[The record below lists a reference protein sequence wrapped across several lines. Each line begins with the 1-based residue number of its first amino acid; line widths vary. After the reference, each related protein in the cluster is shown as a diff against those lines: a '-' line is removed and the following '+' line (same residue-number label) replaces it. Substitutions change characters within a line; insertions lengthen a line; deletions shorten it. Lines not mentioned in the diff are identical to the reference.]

1 MIAAD
6 NVGVKVEV
14 STLVELSLDKT
25 VNNFNLSPFRPNEK
39 LNPIVAKKFYERLP
53 LPNDDNIQAL
63 ASFVDSTLYWK
74 RACGGGGS
82 VGNANEHGGCHK
94 RQFFETN
101 LQSIL
106 ITSTDSDS
114 LSEEDIAKKFKALSD
129 FIHTLCLSDIQHS
142 FPLEVV
148 CSSLTNLQHINLKQV
163 VGLKDRLPAAIE
175 SSPYLTTLII
185 TESLISDDDDVELIA
200 TKLAD
205 SQTLLYLDLSNNKM
219 TANGVQHI
227 CEKLLSS
234 ADACLTHL
242 DLSGNPLESK
252 GAILLGQTLS
262 NNDSLISLSLRL
274 CMIRDEGGIELFESL
289 SRNTSLNHINLS
301 ANRLGSCSTE
311 TLLKVLETKEIEDC
325 ALESVILTSNLIPDD
340 DDLMYRLREYKG
352 CFIDV
357 RDQCNSSQ

>member
-1 MIAAD
+1 MIATD
-6 NVGVKVEV
+6 NVEVKVEV
-14 STLVELSLDKT
+14 STLIELSLDKT
-25 VNNFNLSPFRPNEK
+25 VNNFNLSPFRPNER
-39 LNPIVAKKFYERLP
+39 LNPTVAKNLHERLP
-53 LPNDDNIQAL
+53 LPNDGTVETL

-74 RACGGGGS
+74 RACGGGG
-82 VGNANEHGGCHK
+82 VGNVNEHGGCDK

-101 LQSIL
+101 IQSIL

-163 VGLKDRLPAAIE
+163 AGLKDRLPAAIE

-185 TESLISDDDDVELIA
+185 SESQLTDDDAVLIT

-205 SQTLLYLDLSNNKM
+205 SQTLLHLDLSNNKI
-219 TANGVQHI
+219 TANGVQHT

-234 ADACLTHL
+234 KDACLTHL

-252 GAILLGQTLS
+252 GAKVIGKTLS
-262 NNDSLISLSLRL
+262 NNNSLISLSLRL
-274 CMIRDEGGIELFESL
+274 CMIGDEGAESLFESL
-289 SRNTSLNHINLS
+289 TRNATLNHINLS
-301 ANRLGSCSTE
+301 ANRLGSSSAE
-311 TLLKVLETKEIEDC
+311 TLLKVLETNEDC
-325 ALESVILTSNLIPDD
+325 ALESLVLASNMISDD
-340 DDLMYRLREYKG
+340 DDLMQRLREYKE

>member
-1 MIAAD
+1 MNATD
-6 NVGVKVEV
+6 KVEVKVEV

-39 LNPIVAKKFYERLP
+39 LNPTVAKNLHERLP
-53 LPNDDNIQAL
+53 LPNDGTVEAL

-74 RACGGGGS
+74 RACGGGGGS
-82 VGNANEHGGCHK
+82 VGNVNEHGGCFK

-101 LQSIL
+101 LQS
-106 ITSTDSDS
+106 TNSDS
-114 LSEEDIAKKFKALSD
+114 LSEEDIDKKFKALSD

-148 CSSLTNLQHINLKQV
+148 CSNLSNLQHINLKQV
-163 VGLKDRLPAAIE
+163 VGLKDRLPAVIE

-200 TKLAD
+200 TKLAEA
-205 SQTLLYLDLSNNKM
+205 QTLLYLDLSNNNI

-252 GAILLGQTLS
+252 GAKVIGQTLS

-274 CMIRDEGGIELFESL
+274 CMIGDEGAESLFESL
-289 SRNTSLNHINLS
+289 SRNRTLNHINLS
-301 ANRLGSCSTE
+301 ANRLGASSAE
-311 TLLKVLETKEIEDC
+311 TLLKVLETNEDY
-325 ALESVILTSNLIPDD
+325 ALESVVLASNTISDD
-340 DDLMYRLREYKG
+340 DDLMHRLKEYKE

>member
-1 MIAAD
+1 MIATD
-6 NVGVKVEV
+6 NVEVKVEV

-39 LNPIVAKKFYERLP
+39 LNPTVAKKFYERLS
-53 LPNDDNIQAL
+53 LPNDGTVETL
-63 ASFVDSTLYWK
+63 ASFVDSDLYWK
-74 RACGGGGS
+74 RACGGGGGG

-94 RQFFETN
+94 RQFFETKI
-101 LQSIL
+101 QSIL
-106 ITSTDSDS
+106 TTSTDSEHD
-114 LSEEDIAKKFKALSD
+114 EEDIANKLKSFSD

-148 CSSLTNLQHINLKQV
+148 CSSLSNLQHINLKQV
-163 VGLKDRLPAAIE
+163 AGLKDKLPAAIA

-185 TESLISDDDDVELIA
+185 SESLINNDDAVLI
-200 TKLAD
+200 TTNLAD
-205 SQTLLYLDLSNNKM
+205 SQTLLYLDLSNNKV

-252 GAILLGQTLS
+252 GATLLGQTLS
-262 NNDSLISLSLRL
+262 NNDPLISLSLRL
-274 CMIRDEGGIELFESL
+274 CMIGDEGAESLFESL
-289 SRNTSLNHINLS
+289 TRNSSLNHINLS
-301 ANRLGSCSTE
+301 ANRLGSCSAE
-311 TLLKVLETKEIEDC
+311 TLLKVLESRNIEDC
-325 ALESVILTSNLIPDD
+325 ALESVVLASNMISDD
-340 DDLMYRLREYKG
+340 DDLMHRLREYKE

>member
-1 MIAAD
+1 ML
-6 NVGVKVEV
+6 NY
-14 STLVELSLDKT
+14 L

-39 LNPIVAKKFYERLP
+39 LNPTVAKNLHERLP

-63 ASFVDSTLYWK
+63 ASFVDSSLYWK
-74 RACGGGGS
+74 RACGGS
-82 VGNANEHGGCHK
+82 VGNYVNEHGDCYK

-101 LQSIL
+101 IQSIL
-106 ITSTDSDS
+106 TTSTDSDS
-114 LSEEDIAKKFKALSD
+114 LSEEDIVKKFKSLSD

-163 VGLKDRLPAAIE
+163 AGLRDSLPAAIA

-185 TESLISDDDDVELIA
+185 SESHITDDDVELIA

-205 SQTLLYLDLSNNKM
+205 SQTLLYLDFSNNKV

-252 GAILLGQTLS
+252 V
-262 NNDSLISLSLRL
+262 
-274 CMIRDEGGIELFESL
+274 F
-289 SRNTSLNHINLS
+289 
-301 ANRLGSCSTE
+301 
-311 TLLKVLETKEIEDC
+311 V
-325 ALESVILTSNLIPDD
+325 
-340 DDLMYRLREYKG
+340 
-352 CFIDV
+352 
-357 RDQCNSSQ
+357 

>member
-1 MIAAD
+1 MIATD
-6 NVGVKVEV
+6 TNVVEV
-14 STLVELSLDKT
+14 PSLVDLALDKT

-39 LNPIVAKKFYERLP
+39 LNPTVAKKLHERLP
-53 LPNDDNIQAL
+53 LPDNDNIQAL

-74 RACGGGGS
+74 RACDGGGS
-82 VGNANEHGGCHK
+82 VGNVNEHGGCYK

-101 LQSIL
+101 IQSIL
-106 ITSTDSDS
+106 TTSTDSEHE
-114 LSEEDIAKKFKALSD
+114 EEDIAKKLKFFSD

-148 CSSLTNLQHINLKQV
+148 CSNLSNLQHINLKQV
-163 VGLKDRLPAAIE
+163 AGLRDSLPAAIE

-185 TESLISDDDDVELIA
+185 SESHIADDDDVELIA
-200 TKLAD
+200 TKLAEA
-205 SQTLLYLDLSNNKM
+205 QTLLYLDLSNNNI

-325 ALESVILTSNLIPDD
+325 ALESVVLASNTISDD

>member
-1 MIAAD
+1 MIATD
-6 NVGVKVEV
+6 TNVAEV
-14 STLVELSLDKT
+14 SSLVDLALDKT

-39 LNPIVAKKFYERLP
+39 LNPTVAKKLHERLP
-53 LPNDDNIQAL
+53 LPDNDNIQAL

-74 RACGGGGS
+74 RACGGGGGS
-82 VGNANEHGGCHK
+82 VGNVNEHGGCFK

-101 LQSIL
+101 IQ
-106 ITSTDSDS
+106 TSTDSEHE
-114 LSEEDIAKKFKALSD
+114 EEDIAKKLKSFSD

-148 CSSLTNLQHINLKQV
+148 CSSLSNLQHINLKQV
-163 VGLKDRLPAAIE
+163 AGLRDSMPAAIV

-185 TESLISDDDDVELIA
+185 TESQITDDIT
-200 TKLAD
+200 TKLSEA
-205 SQTLLYLDLSNNKM
+205 QTLLHLDLGNNKI

-242 DLSGNPLESK
+242 DLSGNPLESE
-252 GAILLGQTLS
+252 GATLLGQTLS

-274 CMIRDEGGIELFESL
+274 CMIGDEGGAELFESL

-301 ANRLGSCSTE
+301 ANRLGSSSVE
-311 TLLKVLETKEIEDC
+311 TLLKVLESKKIEDC
-325 ALESVILTSNLIPDD
+325 ALESVVLASNMISDD
-340 DDLMYRLREYKG
+340 DDLVHRLREYKE